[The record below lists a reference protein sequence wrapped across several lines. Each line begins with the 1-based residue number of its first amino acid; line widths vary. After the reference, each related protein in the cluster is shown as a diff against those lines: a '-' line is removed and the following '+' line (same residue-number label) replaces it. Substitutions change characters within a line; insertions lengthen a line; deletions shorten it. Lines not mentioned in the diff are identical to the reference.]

1 MEKQSTPY
9 VISQPLKPLCIDFMI
24 ATMEKKMWLLDT
36 TIILKLKHPL

>member
-1 MEKQSTPY
+1 
-9 VISQPLKPLCIDFMI
+9 LKPLCIDFMI